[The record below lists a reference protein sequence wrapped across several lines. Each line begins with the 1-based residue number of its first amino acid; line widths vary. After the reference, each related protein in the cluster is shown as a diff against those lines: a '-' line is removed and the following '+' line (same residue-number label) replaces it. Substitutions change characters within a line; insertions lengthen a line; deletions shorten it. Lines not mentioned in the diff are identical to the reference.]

1 MRLRPEADETEIKT
15 KTDYYETETENK
27 KVVWRP

>member
-15 KTDYYETETENK
+15 KTDYYETDTK